1 MTLPK
6 NRIDREYNKFT
17 ETNDGKT
24 AIRTI
29 SLGSLVNVEYDT
41 FDTTYYT
48 SGNGDGQIETVTYK
62 LSGSPV
68 LTVTM
73 TYDTSGRLSNVSS
86 L

>member
-1 MTLPK
+1 MAIKDIKDLEK
-6 NRIDREYNKFT
+6 GKFT
-17 ETNDGKT
+17 DTPSGT
-24 AIRTI
+24 AVRTL
-29 SLGSLVNVEYDT
+29 SMGSLVNVEYDT

-62 LSGSPV
+62 LSGLPV

-73 TYDTSGRLSNVSS
+73 NYDTSGRLLNVSS